1 MDSNKSKIVDQFSN
15 VSSETEE
22 LSASSQDI
30 LTKIDAQNQEMDSI
44 HTAVQELNQVIVQL
58 NDIMIQFTV

>member
-1 MDSNKSKIVDQFSN
+1 MDQFSN